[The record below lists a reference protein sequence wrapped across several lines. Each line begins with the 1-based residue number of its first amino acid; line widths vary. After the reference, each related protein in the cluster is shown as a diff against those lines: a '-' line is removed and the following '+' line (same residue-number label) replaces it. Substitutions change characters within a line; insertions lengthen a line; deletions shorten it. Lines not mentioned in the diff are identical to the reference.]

1 MDKSRPAVDR
11 VRPFLAAMERSID
24 AARRQR
30 LQGPGERPSEAAI
43 LRITEPAVTDPVAAP
58 PPPRLKARPKRSN
71 RSQCCAETMIRSQA
85 G

>member
-1 MDKSRPAVDR
+1 MDKSRAAVDR

-30 LQGPGERPSEAAI
+30 LQAPGERPTEAAI
-43 LRITEPAVTDPVAAP
+43 LRLAEPTDPVAA
-58 PPPRLKARPKRSN
+58 PPPRLKARPKRVN
-71 RSQCCAETMIRSQA
+71 PFQCCGETTIRSKA

>member
-24 AARRQR
+24 AARRER

-43 LRITEPAVTDPVAAP
+43 LRITEPAATDPAAA
-58 PPPRLKARPKRSN
+58 PPPRLKARPKRVN
-71 RSQCCAETMIRSQA
+71 PFQCCAETTIRSKA

>member
-1 MDKSRPAVDR
+1 MDKSRAAVDR

-30 LQGPGERPSEAAI
+30 LQTAGERPTEDAI
-43 LRITEPAVTDPVAAP
+43 LRIAEPDTTDPTAA
-58 PPPRLKARPKRSN
+58 PPPRLKARPKRVSPF
-71 RSQCCAETMIRSQA
+71 QCCGETTIRAQA

>member
-1 MDKSRPAVDR
+1 MDKSRPAADR

-30 LQGPGERPSEAAI
+30 LQAPGERPTEAAI
-43 LRITEPAVTDPVAAP
+43 LRIAEPATTDPVVAP
-58 PPPRLKARPKRSN
+58 PPPRLKARPNRSN
-71 RSQCCAETMIRSQA
+71 PFQCCAEKMIRSQA

>member
-30 LQGPGERPSEAAI
+30 LQIPGGRSSETTIPPIA
-43 LRITEPAVTDPVAAP
+43 EPAATDPVAAP
-58 PPPRLKARPKRSN
+58 PTRLKARPKRVN
-71 RSQCCAETMIRSQA
+71 PFQCYGETTIRSQA